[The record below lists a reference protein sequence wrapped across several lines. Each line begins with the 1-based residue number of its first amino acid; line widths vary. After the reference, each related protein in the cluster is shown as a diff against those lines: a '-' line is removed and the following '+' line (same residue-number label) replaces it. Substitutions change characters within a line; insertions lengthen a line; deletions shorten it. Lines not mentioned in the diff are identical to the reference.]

1 MTHPNR
7 LDTYVDLLDLYRQ
20 AARVAIA
27 HERQPTKINGAL
39 YMSMLYHV
47 IEVVENYINAYRDHL
62 VTLAVDLSHEEYTR
76 IDLMESL
83 AKSSYLECTPGR
95 IELAFESILPPRST
109 EP

>member
-39 YMSMLYHV
+39 S
-47 IEVVENYINAYRDHL
+47 
-62 VTLAVDLSHEEYTR
+62 
-76 IDLMESL
+76 
-83 AKSSYLECTPGR
+83 
-95 IELAFESILPPRST
+95 
-109 EP
+109 